1 MSLLPQTSRP
11 QALEGKK
18 DRGQVGTGTVDPGDV
33 SEAQGE
39 RTPRAGR
46 LGDGSFSLIS
56 TNVWGYFQEVE

>member
-33 SEAQGE
+33 NKAQGWNSVSE
-39 RTPRAGR
+39 
-46 LGDGSFSLIS
+46 
-56 TNVWGYFQEVE
+56 